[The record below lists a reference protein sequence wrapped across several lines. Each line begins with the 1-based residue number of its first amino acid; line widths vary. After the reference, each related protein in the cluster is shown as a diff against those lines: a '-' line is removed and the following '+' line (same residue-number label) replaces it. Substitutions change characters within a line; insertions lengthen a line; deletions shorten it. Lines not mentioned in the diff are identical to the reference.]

1 MIPPVKGVFAA
12 LTTPFE
18 GQEISAA
25 RLQENI
31 RVFNRSD
38 LAGYVV
44 LGSTGENVYLSDDE
58 SERLVAAAVEA
69 AGPGKT
75 VIAGTAR
82 ESTKLTVEFTN
93 RLAGL
98 GVKAA
103 LVRTPGYFRSQMTA
117 EALKAFYLAVA
128 DASRLPI
135 LIYNFP
141 QNTGIALESGLVV
154 ELAGQANIAGY
165 KDSSGN
171 LAAVGEV
178 VPLVPPSFSFL
189 LGTGSLVMPALVMG
203 ASGAILAMA
212 NAAPG
217 LCARLYRLF
226 QQGSYE
232 EARRLQLDL
241 IPLNRAVVTA
251 YGVAGLK
258 YAMDLQGLYGG
269 PVRPPLLPLAEKDQ
283 AAIKAIL
290 QELGGIAAD

>member
-1 MIPPVKGVFAA
+1 MTSPFRGVYAA

-18 GQEISAA
+18 GDDVSVS

-44 LGSTGENVYLSDDE
+44 LGSTAENVYLSDAE

-69 AGPGKT
+69 AAPGKT

-103 LVRTPGYFRSQMTA
+103 LVRTPGYYRSQMTA
-117 EALKAFYLAVA
+117 QALETFYLAVA
-128 DASRLPI
+128 EASRLPV

-141 QNTGIALESGLVV
+141 QNTGIALESSLIVR
-154 ELAGQANIAGY
+154 LARHSNIAGL

-171 LAAVGEV
+171 LATVGEV
-178 VPLVPPSFSFL
+178 VPHAPPSFSFL
-189 LGTGSLVMPALVMG
+189 MGTGSLVLPALLMG
-203 ASGAILAMA
+203 ASGAILALA
-212 NAAPG
+212 NAAAG

-226 QQGSYE
+226 QEGRSE

-241 IPLNRAVVTA
+241 LPLNRAVVSA
-251 YGVAGLK
+251 YGIAGLK
-258 YAMDLQGLYGG
+258 YAMDLQGLCGG
-269 PVRPPLLPLAEKDQ
+269 PVRSPLLPLSDKGRAE
-283 AAIKAIL
+283 IEAIL
-290 QELGGIAAD
+290 KDLKLLGR

>member
-1 MIPPVKGVFAA
+1 MTSPFRGLYVA

-18 GQEISAA
+18 GDEISVSK
-25 RLQENI
+25 LQDNI
-31 RVFNRSD
+31 RAFNRSD

-44 LGSTGENVYLSDDE
+44 LGSTAENVYLSDAE

-69 AGPGKT
+69 AAPGKT

-103 LVRTPGYFRSQMTA
+103 LVRTPGYYRSQMTP

-128 DASRLPI
+128 EASGLPV

-154 ELAGQANIAGY
+154 ELARHPNIAGL

-178 VPLVPPSFSFL
+178 VPHVPPSFSFL
-189 LGTGSLVMPALVMG
+189 VGTGSLVLPALLMG
-203 ASGAILAMA
+203 ASGAILALA
-212 NAAPG
+212 NAAAG
-217 LCARLYRLF
+217 LCAQLYRLF
-226 QQGSYE
+226 QEGRSE
-232 EARRLQLDL
+232 EARRLQIDL
-241 IPLNRAVVTA
+241 VPLNRAVVSV
-251 YGVAGLK
+251 YGIAGLK

-269 PVRPPLLPLAEKDQ
+269 PVRSPLLPLSDKGQ
-283 AAIKAIL
+283 AAIKAVL
-290 QELGGIAAD
+290 QDLGLGGC